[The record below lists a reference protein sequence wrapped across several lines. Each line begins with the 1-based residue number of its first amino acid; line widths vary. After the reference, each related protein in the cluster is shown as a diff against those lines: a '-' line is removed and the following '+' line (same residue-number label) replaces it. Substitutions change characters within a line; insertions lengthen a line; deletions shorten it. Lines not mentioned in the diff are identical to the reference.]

1 MRSFVAL
8 IAMTLNASQPQPLIG
23 GFVPMTLFDTML
35 R

>member
-1 MRSFVAL
+1 
-8 IAMTLNASQPQPLIG
+8 MTLNASQPQPLIG